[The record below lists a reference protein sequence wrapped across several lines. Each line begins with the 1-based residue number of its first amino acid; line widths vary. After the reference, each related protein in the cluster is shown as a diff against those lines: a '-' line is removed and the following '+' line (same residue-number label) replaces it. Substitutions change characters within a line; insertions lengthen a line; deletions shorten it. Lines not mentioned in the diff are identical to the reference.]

1 MARNAEKAMTTL
13 ARWRALQLGTLGG
26 KERRPYLASECKDLK
41 ECERW
46 RREILREIS
55 KKVTQIQNAGLGEYR
70 IRDLND
76 EINKLLREKY
86 HWEVQIF
93 NLGGPNYR
101 RIGPRYLDREG
112 REVPGN
118 RGYRYFGAARDLP
131 GVRELFEQEPMPIPK
146 KSRAE
151 LMKDIDADY
160 YGYRD
165 DDDGILI
172 PLEQE
177 AEKEA
182 VAKAIAEW
190 HSKKEAGTLEDKNQ
204 EENIYITRKLKASLN
219 LLDDSVLAESD
230 EEMETEAPRFVA
242 HVEVPSQKEVEEA
255 ILRRKK
261 QELLEKYVSTDLLME
276 TEETSQEVRK
286 LQN

>member
-13 ARWRALQLGTLGG
+13 ARWRMSQLGTLNG

-86 HWEVQIF
+86 HWEVQIYG
-93 NLGGPNYR
+93 LGGPNYR

-118 RGYRYFGAARDLP
+118 RGYRYFGAARELP
-131 GVRELFEQEPMPIPK
+131 GVRELFEQEPLPIPK

-151 LMKDIDADY
+151 LMKDVDADY
-160 YGYRD
+160 YGYCD

-172 PLEQE
+172 PFEQE
-177 AEKEA
+177 SGLDA
-182 VAKAIAEW
+182 VAKAVAEW
-190 HSKKEAGTLEDKNQ
+190 QAKKESGSLDSEKNV
-204 EENIYITRKLKASLN
+204 EENIYVSHQLKEEESN
-219 LLDDSVLAESD
+219 LGASD

-242 HVEVPSQKEVEEA
+242 HVAVPSQKEIEEA
-255 ILRRKK
+255 ILARKK
-261 QELLEKYVSTDLLME
+261 QELMQKYVSDELLQE
-276 TEETSQEVRK
+276 VEETSKQIQEM
-286 LQN
+286 NS

>member
-13 ARWRALQLGTLGG
+13 ARFRAAQLGTLGG
-26 KERRPYLASECKDLK
+26 KDRRPYLASECKDLK

-118 RGYRYFGAARDLP
+118 RGYRYFGAARELP
-131 GVRELFEQEPMPIPK
+131 GVRELFEQEPMPVPK

-182 VAKAIAEW
+182 VAKAVAEW
-190 HSKKEAGTLEDKNQ
+190 QTKKEAGLLELDKNNA
-204 EENIYITRKLKASLN
+204 EENIYTTRKLK
-219 LLDDSVLAESD
+219 DDSVLADSD

-242 HVEVPSQKEVEEA
+242 HVAVPSQKEVEEA

-261 QELLEKYVSTDLLME
+261 QEILEKYVSSELLME
-276 TEETSQEVRK
+276 TEETSK
-286 LQN
+286 NLQAMNSEA

>member
-1 MARNAEKAMTTL
+1 ML
-13 ARWRALQLGTLGG
+13 F
-26 KERRPYLASECKDLK
+26 
-41 ECERW
+41 
-46 RREILREIS
+46 
-55 KKVTQIQNAGLGEYR
+55 VAGLGEYR

-118 RGYRYFGAARDLP
+118 RGYRYFGAARELP
-131 GVRELFEQEPMPIPK
+131 GKKKGKTNIYPYPHISTRVPCSKNYLYHKLSLSCAGVRELFEQEPMPVPK

-172 PLEQE
+172 PLEQD
-177 AEKEA
+177 AEKEGIFFTHCPFPSLSKLLRFA
-182 VAKAIAEW
+182 LQLLRKQLLNGKQKKRQACWSLIKITQKKTFTQRVA
-190 HSKKEAGTLEDKNQ
+190 
-204 EENIYITRKLKASLN
+204 
-219 LLDDSVLAESD
+219 
-230 EEMETEAPRFVA
+230 
-242 HVEVPSQKEVEEA
+242 
-255 ILRRKK
+255 
-261 QELLEKYVSTDLLME
+261 
-276 TEETSQEVRK
+276 
-286 LQN
+286 

>member
-13 ARWRALQLGTLGG
+13 ARFRAAQLGTLGG
-26 KERRPYLASECKDLK
+26 KDRRPYLASECKDLK

-118 RGYRYFGAARDLP
+118 RGYRYFGAARELP
-131 GVRELFEQEPMPIPK
+131 GVRELFEQEPMPVPK

-177 AEKEA
+177 AEKDA
-182 VAKAIAEW
+182 VAKAVAEW
-190 HSKKEAGTLEDKNQ
+190 QAKKEAGLLEVDGSKA
-204 EENIYITRKLKASLN
+204 EENIYTTRKLK
-219 LLDDSVLAESD
+219 DDSVLADSD

-242 HVEVPSQKEVEEA
+242 HVAVPSQKEVEEA

-261 QELLEKYVSTDLLME
+261 QELLQKYVSSELLME
-276 TEETSQEVRK
+276 TEEVSK
-286 LQN
+286 DLQDGHS

>member
-13 ARWRALQLGTLGG
+13 ARFRAAQLGTLGG
-26 KERRPYLASECKDLK
+26 KDRRPYLASECKDLK

-118 RGYRYFGAARDLP
+118 RGYRYFGAARELP
-131 GVRELFEQEPMPIPK
+131 GVRELFEQEPMPVPK

-182 VAKAIAEW
+182 VAKAVAEW
-190 HSKKEAGTLEDKNQ
+190 QAKKEAGLLESDKNYA
-204 EENIYITRKLKASLN
+204 EENIYTTRKLK
-219 LLDDSVLAESD
+219 DDSVLADSD

-242 HVEVPSQKEVEEA
+242 HVAVPSQKEVEEA

-261 QELLEKYVSTDLLME
+261 QELLEKYVSSELLKE
-276 TEETSQEVRK
+276 TEETSKTVNEM
-286 LQN
+286 NS

>member
-1 MARNAEKAMTTL
+1 LNSFFA
-13 ARWRALQLGTLGG
+13 
-26 KERRPYLASECKDLK
+26 
-41 ECERW
+41 
-46 RREILREIS
+46 
-55 KKVTQIQNAGLGEYR
+55 AGLGEYR

-118 RGYRYFGAARDLP
+118 RGYRYFGAARELP
-131 GVRELFEQEPMPIPK
+131 GKKRSFAGICIYISFVSSSFTGVRELFEQEPMPVPK

-177 AEKEA
+177 AEKE
-182 VAKAIAEW
+182 
-190 HSKKEAGTLEDKNQ
+190 GM
-204 EENIYITRKLKASLN
+204 Y
-219 LLDDSVLAESD
+219 
-230 EEMETEAPRFVA
+230 F
-242 HVEVPSQKEVEEA
+242 
-255 ILRRKK
+255 
-261 QELLEKYVSTDLLME
+261 
-276 TEETSQEVRK
+276 
-286 LQN
+286 

>member
-1 MARNAEKAMTTL
+1 MNYLYRFAQTHRINRKLCVQL
-13 ARWRALQLGTLGG
+13 ARIKRRQSQEGKLQ
-26 KERRPYLASECKDLK
+26 KQRRPYLASECKNLQ
-41 ECERW
+41 ECEKW
-46 RREILREIS
+46 RREIVREIS

-112 REVPGN
+112 REAPGN

-131 GVRELFEQEPMPIPK
+131 GVRELFEQEPLPLPR

-151 LMKDIDADY
+151 LMKDIDAEY
-160 YGYRD
+160 YGYCD

-182 VAKAIAEW
+182 IARAVAEW
-190 HSKKEAGTLEDKNQ
+190 QAKKDAGQISVEDGGD
-204 EENIYITRKLKASLN
+204 ENIYKKIPESELN
-219 LLDDSVLAESD
+219 EGSDDEI
-230 EEMETEAPRFVA
+230 EPEAPRFTS
-242 HVEVPSQKEVEEA
+242 HVVVPSQKEIEEA
-255 ILRRKK
+255 ILQRKK
-261 QELLEKYVSTDLLME
+261 QELLDKYA
-276 TEETSQEVRK
+276 TSD
-286 LQN
+286 

>member
-1 MARNAEKAMTTL
+1 M
-13 ARWRALQLGTLGG
+13 G
-26 KERRPYLASECKDLK
+26 
-41 ECERW
+41 
-46 RREILREIS
+46 S

-101 RIGPRYLDREG
+101 RIGPRY
-112 REVPGN
+112 
-118 RGYRYFGAARDLP
+118 FGAARELP
-131 GVRELFEQEPMPIPK
+131 GVRELFEQDPLPVPK

-151 LMKDIDADY
+151 LMKDVDADY
-160 YGYRD
+160 YGYCD

-172 PLEQE
+172 PLELE
-177 AEKEA
+177 AEKDA
-182 VAKAIAEW
+182 VAKAVAEW
-190 HSKKEAGTLEDKNQ
+190 LAKKESGDLDSEKNE
-204 EENIYITRKLKASLN
+204 EENIYVCHQYKDESN
-219 LLDDSVLAESD
+219 LGESD

-242 HVEVPSQKEVEEA
+242 HVAVPSQKEVEEA

-261 QELLEKYVSTDLLME
+261 HELLEKYVSDELLHE
-276 TEETSQEVRK
+276 VEETSKQVQDMK
-286 LQN
+286 S

>member
-13 ARWRALQLGTLGG
+13 ARFRAAQLGTLGG
-26 KERRPYLASECKDLK
+26 KDRRPYLASECKDLK

-118 RGYRYFGAARDLP
+118 RGYRYFGAARELP
-131 GVRELFEQEPMPIPK
+131 GVRELFEQEPMPVPK

-182 VAKAIAEW
+182 VAKAVAEW
-190 HSKKEAGTLEDKNQ
+190 QAKKEAGLLELDKNNT
-204 EENIYITRKLKASLN
+204 EENIYTTRKLK
-219 LLDDSVLAESD
+219 DDSVLADSD

-242 HVEVPSQKEVEEA
+242 HVAVPSQKEVEEA

-261 QELLEKYVSTDLLME
+261 QELLEKYVSSELLME
-276 TEETSQEVRK
+276 TEETSK
-286 LQN
+286 NLQAMNSEA

>member
-13 ARWRALQLGTLGG
+13 ARWRMSQAGTLNG

-118 RGYRYFGAARDLP
+118 RGYRYFGAARELP
-131 GVRELFEQEPMPIPK
+131 GVRELFEQDPLPIPK

-160 YGYRD
+160 YGYCD
-165 DDDGILI
+165 DDDGILT
-172 PLEQE
+172 PLELE
-177 AEKEA
+177 AEKDD
-182 VAKAIAEW
+182 VAKAAAEW
-190 HSKKEAGTLEDKNQ
+190 RAKKESGSLDSEKTE
-204 EENIYITRKLKASLN
+204 EENIYVTHQVKDESN
-219 LLDDSVLAESD
+219 LGASD

-242 HVEVPSQKEVEEA
+242 HVAVPSQKEIEEA
-255 ILRRKK
+255 ILARKK
-261 QELLEKYVSTDLLME
+261 QELMNRYVSDELLQE
-276 TEETSQEVRK
+276 VEETSKQIQEM
-286 LQN
+286 NA

>member
-13 ARWRALQLGTLGG
+13 ARWRNAQLGTLGG
-26 KERRPYLASECKDLK
+26 KDRRPYLASECKDLK

-118 RGYRYFGAARDLP
+118 RGYRYFGAARELP
-131 GVRELFEQEPMPIPK
+131 GVRELFEQDPLPVPK

-151 LMKDIDADY
+151 LMKDVDADY
-160 YGYRD
+160 YGYCD

-172 PLEQE
+172 PLELE
-177 AEKEA
+177 AEKDA
-182 VAKAIAEW
+182 VAKAVAEW
-190 HSKKEAGTLEDKNQ
+190 LAKKESGDLDSEKNE
-204 EENIYITRKLKASLN
+204 EENIYVCHQYK
-219 LLDDSVLAESD
+219 
-230 EEMETEAPRFVA
+230 
-242 HVEVPSQKEVEEA
+242 
-255 ILRRKK
+255 
-261 QELLEKYVSTDLLME
+261 VSYI
-276 TEETSQEVRK
+276 
-286 LQN
+286 

>member
-13 ARWRALQLGTLGG
+13 ARFRAAQLGTLGG
-26 KERRPYLASECKDLK
+26 KDRRPYLASECKDLK

-118 RGYRYFGAARDLP
+118 RGYRYFGAARELP
-131 GVRELFEQEPMPIPK
+131 GVRELFEQEPMPVPK

-182 VAKAIAEW
+182 VAKAVAEW
-190 HSKKEAGTLEDKNQ
+190 QAKKEAGLLELDKNYAT
-204 EENIYITRKLKASLN
+204 EENIYTTRKLK
-219 LLDDSVLAESD
+219 DDSVLADSD

-242 HVEVPSQKEVEEA
+242 HVAVPSQKEVEEA

-261 QELLEKYVSTDLLME
+261 QELLEKYVSSELLME
-276 TEETSQEVRK
+276 TEETSKTVNEM
-286 LQN
+286 NA